1 MTGKGKEWG
10 EGTVAEE
17 RDAGGTVGKEMI
29 INNSYKALFSNQLN
43 SLRWTNTTKTALTY
57 ISNIQNLKYCSL
69 PLSSIKQ

>member
-1 MTGKGKEWG
+1 M
-10 EGTVAEE
+10 VEE

-29 INNSYKALFSNQLN
+29 INKSYKALFSNQLN
-43 SLRWTNTTKTALTY
+43 SLRCTNMTKTALTY